1 MYNFLIK
8 IMKIPSSLQG
18 TAEAICR
25 RIGVFGEKEDCKNTS
40 FSGREFDEMTR
51 EEQQKA
57 CHNAK

>member
-1 MYNFLIK
+1 
-8 IMKIPSSLQG
+8 MKIPSSLQG